1 MARKRAAACLLQQGR
16 HNAVPSIS
24 CFRSYSLSLIFP
36 QNFTS
41 YKIRGKDVPAGN
53 GLSMNGKNTQV
64 HSALILNVH
73 SGDTLPFVG
82 IRMHQNCCDY
92 IKFLLDVTL

>member
-73 SGDTLPFVG
+73 GGDTLPFVG
-82 IRMHQNCCDY
+82 VRMHQNYCDY
-92 IKFLLDVTL
+92 IKFLLDETL